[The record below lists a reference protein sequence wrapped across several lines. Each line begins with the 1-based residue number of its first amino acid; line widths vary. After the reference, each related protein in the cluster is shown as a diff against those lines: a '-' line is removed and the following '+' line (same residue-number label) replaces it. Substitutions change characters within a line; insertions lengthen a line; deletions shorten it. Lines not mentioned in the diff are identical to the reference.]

1 MTSNWTIYDIAQEAG
16 VSAKTVSRVLNN
28 KSGVGPDTRERVL
41 DIMRRVG
48 FHAHMGARSL
58 RNRRSGCVGVT
69 LPAPAKVV
77 PLSQGFF
84 LWLFAK
90 LFDTFGPQGDY
101 IGFDLNPHE
110 QPRGADYDYA
120 RGVWEQLFK
129 ACVIAGPLP
138 VDDTVIHRLHDSE
151 VPYLAL
157 GRLDSLPECSSAT
170 VDYEEGTY
178 LSTKFLLDR
187 GHKRIAMLKAFEGF
201 QPGVERDRGYRRALE
216 EAGLAPE
223 ANLTRSVDFGVHN
236 MGNVVHRLLADRGV
250 TALIDCSAT
259 EDATALREGARRAGR
274 VPGKDF
280 EIVAWTYTD
289 QGAVLHEASAHVWLP
304 VVEAASEGI
313 EVLAAWLREERS
325 GPVKVLYHPVLYTT
339 PGKGE
344 VPRPKRL
351 FDTLD

>member
-1 MTSNWTIYDIAQEAG
+1 MTSNWTIYDVAQEAG

-41 DIMRRVG
+41 EIMRRVG

-58 RNRRSGCVGVT
+58 RTRRSGCVGVT
-69 LPAPAKVV
+69 LPAPPQVV

-90 LFDTFGPQGDY
+90 LFDTFGPQGEY

-110 QPRGADYDYA
+110 QPLGTEYDYA

-129 ACVIAGPLP
+129 ACVVAGPLR
-138 VDDTVIHRLHDSE
+138 VDDKVIHRLHASG

-178 LSTKFLLDR
+178 LSTKFLIDR
-187 GHKRIAMLKAFEGF
+187 GHTRIAMLKAFEGF
-201 QPGVERDRGYRRALE
+201 QPGVERMRGYKHALE
-216 EAGLAPE
+216 EAGLPFE
-223 ANLTRSVDFGVHN
+223 ESLTRSVDFGAQN
-236 MGNVVHRLLADRGV
+236 IGNVVQRLLSDRSV

-259 EDATALREGARRAGR
+259 EDATSLREGARRSGR

-280 EIVAWTYTD
+280 EIVAWTYAD
-289 QGAVLHEASAHVWLP
+289 RAAVLHEASAHLWLP

-313 EVLAAWLREERS
+313 EVLAEWLREERT
-325 GPVKVLYHPVLYTT
+325 GPIQVLYHPVLDVSA
-339 PGKGE
+339 GKGE